1 MQTSR
6 VARAAQS
13 RKSKDWSYSNS
24 AFFSLS
30 KTRRPPQRSLTS
42 ASKKKKKKNLTHSLR
57 APLLAAQLRR
67 RHLLLFLRQS
77 RPNDLEGRGEVPL
90 VGVEGLAL
98 GGRGGGGAGGEADR
112 HRVGRA
118 DLGRQGQRGISGAS
132 RADPGGEEE
141 GVEAGRRGGGGS
153 TAWPL

>member
-30 KTRRPPQRSLTS
+30 LKNPTAAATLSHLRF
-42 ASKKKKKKNLTHSLR
+42 KKKKKKNLTHSLR

-98 GGRGGGGAGGEADR
+98 GGRGGDGAGGEADR

-118 DLGRQGQRGISGAS
+118 DLGRQG
-132 RADPGGEEE
+132 
-141 GVEAGRRGGGGS
+141 
-153 TAWPL
+153 